1 MYTKRFT
8 QCFLLLALTLQ
19 IGLFLSD
26 INGVGCIKLLSD
38 LYSLIKIYY
47 FFKNDNVMGGWGE
60 NGS

>member
-1 MYTKRFT
+1 MFPTF
-8 QCFLLLALTLQ
+8 
-19 IGLFLSD
+19 GLNPPDWAILSD

-47 FFKNDNVMGGWGE
+47 FFKNDNVMGGGGRE